1 MPFRDIFPLQNG
13 FIIVRDEK
21 KDVTC
26 LAQRQRRLAA
36 IMFTDMVGYT
46 ALGQRNESLSLALVE
61 EQRKLIRPILNKHNG
76 REVKTMG
83 DAFLVEF
90 PSALDGVRCAYDIQR
105 ATREFNI
112 SLPQEQRVHLRIG
125 VHLGDVVESQGDISG
140 DAVNVASRIESLAED
155 GGVCLTRQVHD
166 SIRNKFQLP
175 LANLGTKSL
184 KNVDMPVEVYRMV
197 MPWETSEVQEE
208 LPLESSTH
216 RLAVLPFTNMSPDPN
231 DEFFADGLTEEMIA
245 ELSGVSGVGV
255 IARTS
260 VMHYKGSK
268 KTVREIARDL
278 GVGSVLEG
286 SIRKAGNRIRITAQ
300 LIDGKNEE
308 HLWAQRFDRDLNDIF
323 AVQSEIAGSVAKA
336 LELKLVPRDA
346 PTKPASENLDV
357 YTICL
362 KARYFW
368 NRRSKEGIEQAISLF
383 EEALKLAPD
392 SARTNAGL
400 ADCYLIATDYGFMDE
415 AEGASKTK
423 EFTARALELDRTLP
437 DAHATLGMVL
447 MRQKQY
453 SDAEV
458 ELNRA
463 ISLNPNYAS
472 AHHWYFILLAEV
484 GRLNEGLTEILKA
497 AELDPL
503 SPIINLALS
512 WAYFYAGRLDDSM
525 STVNKLIQI
534 EPGLPFAY
542 GGRSCLY
549 AMKGL
554 RDEAVADLAMFYK
567 LTRDESG
574 YKVQSAFCEAL
585 LGNKEDSLT
594 LIREAMPLI
603 EKDHNLQKNIPRLP
617 LYWVYATIG
626 DKEQFFKWVDWAIER
641 KLTNAMDLRYNPALK
656 EMREDSR
663 YLELFKKFN
672 LSQ

>member
-1 MPFRDIFPLQNG
+1 
-13 FIIVRDEK
+13 
-21 KDVTC
+21 
-26 LAQRQRRLAA
+26 
-36 IMFTDMVGYT
+36 MFTDMVGYT
-46 ALGQRNESLSLALVE
+46 ALGQKNESLSLALVE

-83 DAFLVEF
+83 DAFLAEF

-105 ATREFNI
+105 STREFNI

-175 LANLGTKSL
+175 LTNLGTKSL
-184 KNVDMPVEVYRMV
+184 KNVDIPVEVYRMV
-197 MPWETSEVQEE
+197 MPWELSEAQEE
-208 LPLESSTH
+208 LPPASSTH

-245 ELSGVSGVGV
+245 ELSGISGVGV

-323 AVQSEIAGSVAKA
+323 AVQSEIAVSVAKA

-346 PTKPASENLDV
+346 PAKPASENLDV

-362 KARYFW
+362 RARFFW
-368 NRRSKEGIEQAISLF
+368 NKRSKEGIEQAISLF
-383 EEALKLAPD
+383 EEALKLGPD
-392 SARTNAGL
+392 SARANAGL
-400 ADCYLIATDYGFMDE
+400 ADCYLISTDWGFMDE
-415 AEGASKTK
+415 VEGASKTR
-423 EFTARALELDRTLP
+423 EFTARALELDPTLP
-437 DAHATLGMVL
+437 DAHATLGMAL

-453 SDAEV
+453 SGAEV
-458 ELNRA
+458 EVRRA

-472 AHHWYFILLAEV
+472 AHHWYFLLLGEV
-484 GRLNEGLTEILKA
+484 GRLNEGLAEIINA

-503 SPIINLALS
+503 SPIINLNLS

-534 EPGLPFAY
+534 EPGLPYAY
-542 GGRSCLY
+542 GLRSYLH

-554 RDEAVADLAMFYK
+554 RDEALADVEMFYK
-567 LTRDESG
+567 LTGDESG
-574 YKVQSAFCEAL
+574 YKVWSAFCEVL
-585 LGNKEDSLT
+585 LGNKEEALK

-603 EKDHNLQKNIPRLP
+603 EKDYSLQKNVPRLP

-626 DKEQFFKWVDWAIER
+626 DREQFFKWVDWAIER

-656 EMREDSR
+656 EMKEDLR
-663 YLELFKKFN
+663 YLELFKKFS